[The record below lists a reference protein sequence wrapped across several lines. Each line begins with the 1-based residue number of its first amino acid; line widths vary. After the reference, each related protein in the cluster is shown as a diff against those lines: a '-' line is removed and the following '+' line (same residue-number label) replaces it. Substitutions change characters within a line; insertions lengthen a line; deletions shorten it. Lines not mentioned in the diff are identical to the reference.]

1 MYQAEAPKDNQ
12 TEAAAAGSTG
22 RKLQGHAAAAS
33 DPAPATSD
41 AKAAHQA
48 FDKVTAAGGAS
59 RALLL
64 AAPTVAVY
72 HPVAFPYTAVGFL
85 RTCFTNSQCTRCTA
99 AIVDARV
106 ILTTANCVR
115 PLSSLV
121 WQTGGPLFIPGRSWC
136 TNTPSCTVGLKPYGE
151 FRGDKML
158 TYNQWTTSR
167 KQT

>member
-33 DPAPATSD
+33 DPDPATSD

-48 FDKVTAAGGAS
+48 FDNVTAAGGAN
-59 RALLL
+59 RALL
-64 AAPTVAVY
+64 AHSTVAVY
-72 HPVAFPYTAVGFL
+72 HPVAFPYTAVGHL

-99 AIVDARV
+99 AIVDERV

-115 PLSSLV
+115 SLPSLV
-121 WQTGGPLFIPGRSWC
+121 WQTGGPLFIPGRSGC
-136 TNTPSCTVGLKPYGE
+136 PNYPVCPAGSQPYGQ
-151 FRGDKML
+151 FRGDRML
-158 TYNQWTTSR
+158 TYNQWNQYR